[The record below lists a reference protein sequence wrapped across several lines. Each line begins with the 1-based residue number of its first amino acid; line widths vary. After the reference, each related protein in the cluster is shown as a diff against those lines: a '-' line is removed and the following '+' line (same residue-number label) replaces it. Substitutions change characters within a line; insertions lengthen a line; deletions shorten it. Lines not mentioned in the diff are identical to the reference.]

1 MTEIYTILL
10 DSYRLLKARVLFWIT
25 LGISGL
31 VGLLYL
37 SIGFSDEGTFLFFG
51 LVTIESEMVRKGSEM
66 AELIYLGIYVK
77 FIVGL
82 WITWIAIILG
92 LISTASIFPD
102 FMSEGSIE
110 LSLSKPVSR
119 LKIFLT
125 KYVGSLLFMLVQVGL
140 FTLLVFLALKWRVG
154 TWNFSV
160 LWIIPLSVLV
170 FSYLYAVVV
179 LVTVVTRSTLAGI
192 LIAIFVWFGS
202 WAMNLTEGGLYEFVY
217 TDAGAHDSELQES
230 LEPWYKASKAAYA
243 LLPKTGQTME
253 YGDRV
258 LTIKGKK
265 GFSTG
270 EFVNVLFGGSASEA
284 ETAQL
289 DDSIQRNSTFYVIG
303 TSLLFEL
310 GLVSIA
316 AWIFCRRDF

>member
-125 KYVGSLLFMLVQVGL
+125 K
-140 FTLLVFLALKWRVG
+140 
-154 TWNFSV
+154 
-160 LWIIPLSVLV
+160 
-170 FSYLYAVVV
+170 
-179 LVTVVTRSTLAGI
+179 
-192 LIAIFVWFGS
+192 
-202 WAMNLTEGGLYEFVY
+202 
-217 TDAGAHDSELQES
+217 
-230 LEPWYKASKAAYA
+230 
-243 LLPKTGQTME
+243 
-253 YGDRV
+253 
-258 LTIKGKK
+258 
-265 GFSTG
+265 
-270 EFVNVLFGGSASEA
+270 SAN
-284 ETAQL
+284 
-289 DDSIQRNSTFYVIG
+289 R
-303 TSLLFEL
+303 
-310 GLVSIA
+310 
-316 AWIFCRRDF
+316 